1 MSQQQ
6 HRRVVVTGMGINTP
20 IGDTLDAF
28 YTNLIAGKSAISN
41 WKFMAN
47 PNVYSKVGGD
57 LSEYDDEAKV
67 RSFEGVLPPAI
78 HKRLRQLCK
87 KAPFSTKIS
96 ALVSADAWV
105 DAGLAGLEDK
115 LDPTRRAT
123 LIGGH
128 NLNERYFASN
138 YETFLDEPDYIDSM
152 AALLMLDT
160 DHAGTVS
167 EVLGNKGAAYTLG
180 GACASANV
188 ALRNALDEIR
198 HHDHDLALVVGP
210 VLDFSQM
217 GPHAM
222 ALMGAITFT
231 SFNDRPTEASRPYDL
246 HREGF
251 VPSHGAAC
259 LVLEEL
265 GHALERGARIYGE
278 VLGCT
283 STSDGSHLPS
293 PSTEGQARTVTR
305 LLKRCGVTPEQVDYV
320 CAHATSTPLGDLS
333 EVNAL
338 RQVFGDHARKL
349 KINAPKSMLGHTCW
363 SAPAVETVA
372 GLLQMKHGRLHPSIN
387 IEELDPAVGDLDVCA
402 NAPVDHQIEIMLK
415 NSFGFGGLNCCSL
428 FRRFDINKSL

>member
-1 MSQQQ
+1 LSSQQK
-6 HRRVVVTGMGINTP
+6 RIVVTGMGINTP
-20 IGDTLDAF
+20 IGDTLDDF
-28 YTNLIAGKSAISN
+28 YTSLIAGKSAISK
-41 WKFMAN
+41 WKWLEN
-47 PNVYSKVGGD
+47 PEVYSKVGGD
-57 LSEYDDEAKV
+57 ISDYNVDGKLD
-67 RSFEGVLPPAI
+67 VLKSKLIAST
-78 HKRLRQLCK
+78 HKRVRQLVK

-96 ALVSADAWV
+96 ALVAADAWV
-105 DAGLAGLEDK
+105 DAGLSGQEET

-123 LIGGH
+123 LVGGH

-138 YETFLDEPDYIDSM
+138 YETFLEEPDYIDSM

-167 EVLGNKGAAYTLG
+167 EVFGSKGAAYTLG

-188 ALRNALDEIR
+188 ALRSAIDEIR
-198 HHDHDLALVVGP
+198 HHDHDLAVLIGP

-222 ALMGAITFT
+222 ALMGAITIE
-231 SFNDRPTEASRPYDL
+231 SFNETPELASRPYDMK
-246 HREGF
+246 REGF

-259 LVLEEL
+259 LILEEL

-283 STSDGSHLPS
+283 STSDGSHLPA
-293 PSTEGQARTVTR
+293 PSTEGQARTITR
-305 LLKRCGVTPEQVDYV
+305 LLRSCGLKPSDVDFV

-333 EVNAL
+333 EINAL
-338 RQVFGDHARKL
+338 RTVFGEHAYKL

-372 GLLQMKHGRLHPSIN
+372 GLLQMQHGKLHPSIN
-387 IEELDPAVGDLDVCA
+387 IDELDPEIDLDVCA
-402 NAPVDHQIEIMLK
+402 NHAVDHQIQVMLK
-415 NSFGFGGLNCCSL
+415 NSFGFGGLNCCAL
-428 FRRFDINKSL
+428 FRRFDPSSL

>member
-1 MSQQQ
+1 MSAQQK
-6 HRRVVVTGMGINTP
+6 RIVVTGMGINTP
-20 IGDTLDAF
+20 IGDNLDDF
-28 YTNLIAGKSAISN
+28 YANLIAGKSAISK
-41 WKFMAN
+41 WKWLDN
-47 PNVYSKVGGD
+47 PAVYSKVGGD
-57 LSEYDDEAKV
+57 ISEYDAEAKV
-67 RSFEGVLPPAI
+67 KALKPKLIPST
-78 HKRLRQLCK
+78 HKRLRQLVK

-96 ALVSADAWV
+96 ALVAADAWV
-105 DAGLAGLEDK
+105 DAGLSGKEET

-128 NLNERYFASN
+128 NLNERYFAAN
-138 YETFLDEPDYIDSM
+138 YETFQDEPDYIDSM

-167 EVLGNKGAAYTLG
+167 EVLGSQGAAFTLG

-188 ALRNALDEIR
+188 ALRAAIDEIR
-198 HHDHDLALVVGP
+198 HHDHDIAVLVGA

-222 ALMGAITFT
+222 ALMGAITFE
-231 SFNDRPTEASRPYDL
+231 SFNDTPALASRPYDTR
-246 HREGF
+246 REGF

-259 LVLEEL
+259 LILEEL

-283 STSDGSHLPS
+283 STSDGSHLPA
-293 PSTEGQARTVTR
+293 PSTEGQARTIAR
-305 LLKRCGVTPEQVDYV
+305 LLRSCKIRPDQVDFV

-338 RQVFGDHARKL
+338 RTVFGDHARKL

-372 GLLQMKHGRLHPSIN
+372 GLLQMRGGELHPSIN
-387 IEELDPAVGDLDVCA
+387 IDEIDPEIADLQVCA
-402 NAPVDHQIEIMLK
+402 NEAVDHQIEIMLK
-415 NSFGFGGLNCCSL
+415 NSFGFGGLNCCAL
-428 FRRFDINKSL
+428 FRRFDKASL

>member
-1 MSQQQ
+1 MSPQQK
-6 HRRVVVTGMGINTP
+6 RIVVTGMGINTP
-20 IGDTLDAF
+20 IGDNLDDF
-28 YTNLIAGKSAISN
+28 YNNLIAGKSAISR
-41 WKFMAN
+41 WKWLKNEA
-47 PNVYSKVGGD
+47 VYSKVGGD
-57 LSEYDDEAKV
+57 LSEYDADAKL
-67 RSFEGVLPPAI
+67 RSLEGKMSPTTYR
-78 HKRLRQLCK
+78 RLRQLCK

-96 ALVSADAWV
+96 ALVSVDAWI
-105 DAGLAGLEDK
+105 DAGLSGQEDT

-123 LIGGH
+123 LVGGH
-128 NLNERYFASN
+128 NLNERYFTTN
-138 YETFLDEPDYIDSM
+138 YEIFLDEPDYIDSM

-188 ALRNALDEIR
+188 ALRNAIDEIR
-198 HHDHDLALVVGP
+198 HHDHDLALCIGP

-222 ALMGAITFT
+222 AMMGAITFQ
-231 SFNDRPTEASRPYDL
+231 SFNDTPELASRPYDVR
-246 HREGF
+246 REGF

-265 GHALERGARIYGE
+265 GHAQARGARIYAE

-283 STSDGSHLPS
+283 STSDGSHLPA
-293 PSTEGQARTVTR
+293 PSTEGQRRTVER
-305 LLKRCGVTPEQVDYV
+305 LLKRCNIAPEQVDFV

-333 EVNAL
+333 EIKAL
-338 RQVFGDHARKL
+338 KAVFGDHAYKL

-372 GLLQMKHGRLHPSIN
+372 GLMQMKHGKLHPSIN
-387 IEELDPAVGDLDVCA
+387 VESLDPAIDLDVCA
-402 NAPVDHQIEIMLK
+402 NVAVDHQIEIMLK

-428 FRRFDINKSL
+428 FRRYHGA

>member
-1 MSQQQ
+1 MSPQYK
-6 HRRVVVTGMGINTP
+6 RIVVTGMGINTP
-20 IGDTLDAF
+20 IGDNLDDF
-28 YTNLIAGKSAISN
+28 YTNLIAGKSAISR
-41 WKFMAN
+41 WKWLENDA
-47 PNVYSKVGGD
+47 VYSKVGGD
-57 LSEYDDEAKV
+57 LSEYDVKTKV
-67 RSFEGVLPPAI
+67 KSLKSKLTPTL
-78 HKRLRQLCK
+78 HKRLRQLVK

-96 ALVSADAWV
+96 ALVSADAWI
-105 DAGLAGLEDK
+105 DAGLSGMEDK

-123 LIGGH
+123 LVGGH
-128 NLNERYFASN
+128 NLNERYFSTN
-138 YETFLDEPDYIDSM
+138 YETFLEEPDYIDSM

-167 EVLGNKGAAYTLG
+167 EVLGNQGAAYTLG

-188 ALRNALDEIR
+188 ALRSCIDEIR
-198 HHDHDLALVVGP
+198 HHDHDIALCVGP

-222 ALMGAITFT
+222 AMMGAITFQ
-231 SFNDRPTEASRPYDL
+231 SFNDTPTKASRPYDKL
-246 HREGF
+246 REGF

-283 STSDGSHLPS
+283 STSDGSHLPA
-293 PSTEGQARTVTR
+293 PSTEGQARTVAR
-305 LLKRCGVTPEQVDYV
+305 LLRRCEIAPEQVDFV

-333 EVNAL
+333 EINAL
-338 RQVFGDHARKL
+338 KTVFGDHAYKL

-363 SAPAVETVA
+363 SAPAVETIGA
-372 GLLQMKHGRLHPSIN
+372 LLQFEGRKLHPSIN
-387 IEELDPAVGDLDVCA
+387 IDDIDPEIDLDVCA
-402 NAPVDHQIEIMLK
+402 NEAVDHEIQYMVK

-428 FRRFDINKSL
+428 YRRWDPNSV

>member
-1 MSQQQ
+1 MSPANK
-6 HRRVVVTGMGINTP
+6 RIVVTGMGINTP
-20 IGDTLDAF
+20 IGDNLDDF
-28 YTNLIAGKSAISN
+28 YRNLIAGKSAISK
-41 WKFMAN
+41 WKWLDN
-47 PNVYSKVGGD
+47 PAVYSKVGGD
-57 LSEYDDEAKV
+57 LSDYDPDGKLATLKSTLAPDV
-67 RSFEGVLPPAI
+67 
-78 HKRLRQLCK
+78 HKRLRQLVK

-96 ALVSADAWV
+96 ALVAADAWA
-105 DAGLAGLEDK
+105 DAGLSGKEGT

-123 LIGGH
+123 LVGGH

-167 EVLGNKGAAYTLG
+167 EVLGNQGAAYTLG

-188 ALRNALDEIR
+188 ALRSAIDEIR

-222 ALMGAITFT
+222 ALMGAITFE
-231 SFNDRPTEASRPYDL
+231 SFNDTPELASRPYDTR
-246 HREGF
+246 REGF

-265 GHALERGARIYGE
+265 GHALARGARIYGE

-283 STSDGSHLPS
+283 STSDGSHLPA
-293 PSTEGQARTVTR
+293 PSTEGQARTIAR
-305 LLKRCGVTPEQVDYV
+305 LLRSCGLTPADVDFV

-333 EVNAL
+333 EINAL
-338 RQVFGDHARKL
+338 RTVFGEHVHKL

-372 GLLQMKHGRLHPSIN
+372 GLLQMQHGKLHPSIN
-387 IEELDPAVGDLDVCA
+387 IDELDPEIDLDVCA
-402 NAPVDHQIEIMLK
+402 NQAVDHQIQVMLK
-415 NSFGFGGLNCCSL
+415 NSFGFGGLNCCAL
-428 FRRFDINKSL
+428 FRRFDKTTL

>member
-1 MSQQQ
+1 MSQPK
-6 HRRVVVTGMGINTP
+6 RIVVTGMGINTP
-20 IGDTLDAF
+20 IGDTLEDF
-28 YTNLIAGKSAISN
+28 YSNLIAGKSAISR
-41 WKFMAN
+41 WKWLDN
-47 PNVYSKVGGD
+47 KDVYSKVGGD
-57 LSEYDDEAKV
+57 LSEYDSKAKV
-67 RSFEGVLPPAI
+67 KALKDKLDPTTY
-78 HKRLRQLCK
+78 KRLRKLTK
-87 KAPFSTKIS
+87 KAPFSTAIS
-96 ALVSADAWV
+96 ALVSADAWI
-105 DAGLAGLEDK
+105 DAGLSGMESK

-123 LIGGH
+123 LVGGH
-128 NLNERYFASN
+128 NLNERYFATN
-138 YETFLDEPDYIDSM
+138 YETFQDEPDYIDSM

-167 EVLGNKGAAYTLG
+167 EVLGNQGAAYTLG

-188 ALRNALDEIR
+188 ALRSCLDEIR
-198 HHDHDLALVVGP
+198 HHDHDIALCVGP

-222 ALMGAITFT
+222 AMMGAITFQ
-231 SFNDRPTEASRPYDL
+231 SFNDTPTKASRPYDKR
-246 HREGF
+246 REGF

-265 GHALERGARIYGE
+265 GHALERGARIYAE

-293 PSTEGQARTVTR
+293 PSTEGQARTVAR
-305 LLKRCGVTPEQVDYV
+305 LLRRCAIAPERVDFV

-338 RQVFGDHARKL
+338 KTVFGDHAYKL
-349 KINAPKSMLGHTCW
+349 KVNAPKSMLGHTCW

-372 GLLQMKHGRLHPSIN
+372 GLLQMKHGKLHPSIN
-387 IEELDPAVGDLDVCA
+387 IDEIDDQIDLDVCA
-402 NAPVDHQIEIMLK
+402 NEAVDHEIQIMLK

-428 FRRFDINKSL
+428 FQRFDKASL

>member
-1 MSQQQ
+1 MSQQK
-6 HRRVVVTGMGINTP
+6 RVVVTGMGINTP
-20 IGDTLDAF
+20 LGDTLDKF
-28 YTNLIAGKSAISN
+28 YQGLISGTSAITQ
-41 WKFMAN
+41 WKFLQN
-47 PNVYSKVGGD
+47 PAVYSKVGGD
-57 LSEYDDEAKV
+57 LSEYDDAAKIKAL
-67 RSFEGVLPPAI
+67 EGKLPPAL

-96 ALVSADAWV
+96 ALVSADAWI
-105 DAGLAGLEDK
+105 DAGLVGLEDK

-123 LIGGH
+123 LVGGH

-167 EVLGNKGAAYTLG
+167 EVLGNMGAAYTLG

-188 ALRNALDEIR
+188 ALRSAIDEIR

-231 SFNDRPTEASRPYDL
+231 SFNELPAQASRPYDTK
-246 HREGF
+246 REGF

-265 GHALERGARIYGE
+265 GHALARGARIYAE

-283 STSDGSHLPS
+283 STSDGSHLPA
-293 PSTEGQARTVTR
+293 PSTEGQARTITR
-305 LLKRCGVTPEQVDYV
+305 LLKRCGITPEQVDFV

-338 RQVFGDHARKL
+338 RSVFGDHVRKL

-372 GLLQMKHGRLHPSIN
+372 GLLQMQHGKLHPSIN
-387 IEELDPAVGDLDVCA
+387 IEEIDPGVADLDVCA

-415 NSFGFGGLNCCSL
+415 NSFGFGGLNCCAL
-428 FRRFDINKSL
+428 FRRFDASKSL

>member
-1 MSQQQ
+1 MSSQ
-6 HRRVVVTGMGINTP
+6 HKRIVVTGMGINTP
-20 IGDTLDAF
+20 IGDTLDDF
-28 YTNLIAGKSAISN
+28 YTNLIAGKSAISK
-41 WKFMAN
+41 WKWLEN
-47 PNVYSKVGGD
+47 PSVYSKVGGD
-57 LSEYDDEAKV
+57 LSEYDVDSKLDALK
-67 RSFEGVLPPAI
+67 STLIPAT
-78 HKRLRQLCK
+78 HKRLRQLVK

-96 ALVSADAWV
+96 ALVAADAWA
-105 DAGLAGLEDK
+105 DAGLSGKEET

-123 LIGGH
+123 LVGGH

-138 YETFLDEPDYIDSM
+138 YETFLEEPDYIDSM

-167 EVLGNKGAAYTLG
+167 EVLHNQGAAYTLG

-188 ALRNALDEIR
+188 ALRSAIDEIR
-198 HHDHDLALVVGP
+198 HHDHDIALVIGP

-222 ALMGAITFT
+222 ALMGAITFE
-231 SFNDRPTEASRPYDL
+231 SFNETPELASRPYDTR
-246 HREGF
+246 REGF

-283 STSDGSHLPS
+283 STSDGSHLPA
-293 PSTEGQARTVTR
+293 PSTEGQARTIAR
-305 LLKRCGVTPEQVDYV
+305 LLRSCGLKPTDVDFV

-333 EVNAL
+333 EINAL
-338 RQVFGDHARKL
+338 RTVFAEHVYKL

-372 GLLQMKHGRLHPSIN
+372 GLLQMQRGKLHPSIN
-387 IEELDPAVGDLDVCA
+387 IEELDAEIDLDVCA
-402 NAPVDHQIEIMLK
+402 NKAVDHQIQVMLK
-415 NSFGFGGLNCCSL
+415 NSFGFGGLNCCAL
-428 FRRFDINKSL
+428 FRRFDKASL

>member
-1 MSQQQ
+1 MSPQQK
-6 HRRVVVTGMGINTP
+6 RIVVTGMGINTP
-20 IGDTLDAF
+20 IGDTLDDF
-28 YTNLIAGKSAISN
+28 YTNLIAGKSAITN
-41 WKFMAN
+41 WKWLENDA
-47 PNVYSKVGGD
+47 VYSKVGGD
-57 LSEYDDEAKV
+57 LSEYDSKAKLASLKKALV
-67 RSFEGVLPPAI
+67 PSTY
-78 HKRLRQLCK
+78 KRLRQLLK
-87 KAPFSTKIS
+87 KAPFSTGIS
-96 ALVSADAWV
+96 ALVSADAWI
-105 DAGLAGLEDK
+105 DAGLSGKEDT

-123 LIGGH
+123 LVGGH
-128 NLNERYFASN
+128 NLNERYFTTN
-138 YETFLDEPDYIDSM
+138 YETFLDEPDYIDSL

-167 EVLGNKGAAYTLG
+167 EVLGSQGAAYTMG
-180 GACASANV
+180 GACASANM
-188 ALRNALDEIR
+188 ALRSCIDEIR
-198 HHDHDLALVVGP
+198 HHDHDLALCVGP

-222 ALMGAITFT
+222 AMMGAITFQ
-231 SFNDRPTEASRPYDL
+231 SFNDTPELASRPYDIR
-246 HREGF
+246 REGF

-283 STSDGSHLPS
+283 ATSDGCHLPS

-305 LLKRCGVTPEQVDYV
+305 LLRRCGITPEQVDFV

-338 RQVFGDHARKL
+338 KSVFGDHAYKL

-372 GLLQMKHGRLHPSIN
+372 GLLQMKHGKLHPSIN
-387 IEELDPAVGDLDVCA
+387 VEQMDPEIDLDVCA
-402 NAPVDHQIEIMLK
+402 NEAVDHQIEIMLK
-415 NSFGFGGLNCCSL
+415 NSFGFGGLNCCAL
-428 FRRFDINKSL
+428 FSRFNANSV

>member
-1 MSQQQ
+1 MSHQK
-6 HRRVVVTGMGINTP
+6 RIVVTGMGINTP
-20 IGDTLDAF
+20 IGDNLDDF
-28 YTNLIAGKSAISN
+28 YTNLIAGKSAISK
-41 WKFMAN
+41 WKWLN
-47 PNVYSKVGGD
+47 NKDVYSKVGGD
-57 LSEYDDEAKV
+57 LSEYDAKAKV
-67 RSFEGVLPPAI
+67 KTLADKLDPAM
-78 HKRLRQLCK
+78 HKRLRVLVK

-96 ALVSADAWV
+96 AIVSAEAWI
-105 DAGLAGLEDK
+105 DAGLAGMEDK

-123 LIGGH
+123 LVGGH
-128 NLNERYFASN
+128 NLNERYFATN
-138 YETFLDEPDYIDSM
+138 YETFQDEPDYIDSM

-167 EVLGNKGAAYTLG
+167 EVLGNQGAAYTLG

-188 ALRNALDEIR
+188 ALRNCIDEIR
-198 HHDHDLALVVGP
+198 HHDHDIAMCVGP

-222 ALMGAITFT
+222 AMMGAITFQ
-231 SFNDRPTEASRPYDL
+231 SFNETPELASRPYDKR
-246 HREGF
+246 REGF

-265 GHALERGARIYGE
+265 GHALERGAKIYAE

-283 STSDGSHLPS
+283 STSDGCHLPS
-293 PSTEGQARTVTR
+293 PSTEGQARTVAR
-305 LLKRCGVTPEQVDYV
+305 LLKRCKITPEEVDFV

-338 RQVFGDHARKL
+338 KKVFGDHAYKL

-372 GLLQMKHGRLHPSIN
+372 GLLQMKHGKLHPSIN
-387 IEELDPAVGDLDVCA
+387 VEEQDPEIDLDVCA
-402 NAPVDHQIEIMLK
+402 NEAVDHEIQIMLK
-415 NSFGFGGLNCCSL
+415 NSFGFGGLNCCAL
-428 FRRFDINKSL
+428 YKRFDKASL

>member
-1 MSQQQ
+1 MSHQK
-6 HRRVVVTGMGINTP
+6 RIVVTGMGINTP
-20 IGDTLDAF
+20 IGDNLDDF
-28 YTNLIAGKSAISN
+28 YTNLIAGKSAISK
-41 WKFMAN
+41 WKWLN
-47 PNVYSKVGGD
+47 NKDVYSKVGGD
-57 LSEYDDEAKV
+57 LSEYDAKAKV
-67 RSFEGVLPPAI
+67 KTLADKLDPAM
-78 HKRLRQLCK
+78 HKRLRVLVK

-96 ALVSADAWV
+96 AIVSAEAWI
-105 DAGLAGLEDK
+105 DAGLAGMEDK

-123 LIGGH
+123 LVGGH
-128 NLNERYFASN
+128 NLNERYFATN
-138 YETFLDEPDYIDSM
+138 YETFQDEPDYIDSM

-167 EVLGNKGAAYTLG
+167 EVIGNQGAAYTLG

-188 ALRNALDEIR
+188 ALRNCLDEIR
-198 HHDHDLALVVGP
+198 HHDHDIAMCVGP

-222 ALMGAITFT
+222 AMMGAITFQ
-231 SFNDRPTEASRPYDL
+231 SFNETPELASRPYDKR
-246 HREGF
+246 REGF

-265 GHALERGARIYGE
+265 GHALERGAKIYAE

-283 STSDGSHLPS
+283 STSDGCHLPS
-293 PSTEGQARTVTR
+293 PSTEGQARTVAR
-305 LLKRCGVTPEQVDYV
+305 LLKRCKITPEEVDFV

-338 RQVFGDHARKL
+338 KKVFGDHAYKL

-372 GLLQMKHGRLHPSIN
+372 GLLQMKHGKLHPSIN
-387 IEELDPAVGDLDVCA
+387 VEEQDPEIDLDVCA
-402 NAPVDHQIEIMLK
+402 NEAVDHEIQIMLK
-415 NSFGFGGLNCCSL
+415 NSFGFGGLNCCAL
-428 FRRFDINKSL
+428 YKRFDKASL